1 MPRILI
7 AEDNPAVRTALRSLL
22 QSAGPWEIVEVEN
35 GLEALAKAQ
44 ELRPNL
50 IILDLVMP
58 VMDGLSAARQISK
71 LLPEIPMLMHT
82 MHWSPQIE
90 LEAQKVGVRHVVSKG
105 DSRLLVSTVRQF
117 LTPEPAPPFSI
128 APATIPSNLLTPN
141 VVPPPPLPDPGNTAT
156 PDEPTRRP
164 VVRIRKTFPE
174 IGLNAENETK
184 KSTKSLANR
193 QGWSGRCCPLLLE
206 SGPAPGLAA
215 E

>member
-22 QSAGPWEIVEVEN
+22 QSAGPWEIVEVES

-50 IILDLVMP
+50 MILDRVMP

-90 LEAQKVGVRHVVSKG
+90 LEAQKVGVRQVVSKA
-105 DSRLLVSTVRQF
+105 DSGLLVSTVRQF
-117 LTPEPAPPFSI
+117 LTPEPAPPLSI

-141 VVPPPPLPDPGNTAT
+141 VVPSPPLPDPGNAAT
-156 PDEPTRRP
+156 PDEPD
-164 VVRIRKTFPE
+164 
-174 IGLNAENETK
+174 
-184 KSTKSLANR
+184 
-193 QGWSGRCCPLLLE
+193 
-206 SGPAPGLAA
+206 APGSSDS
-215 E
+215 EDIPGNRSER

>member
-156 PDEPTRRP
+156 PDEPDAP
-164 VVRIRKTFPE
+164 PGSPDSADFP
-174 IGLNAENETK
+174 G
-184 KSTKSLANR
+184 NR
-193 QGWSGRCCPLLLE
+193 SER
-206 SGPAPGLAA
+206 
-215 E
+215 